1 MFLFFKQKTAY
12 DMRISDWNSDV
23 CSSDLLSPKQERA
36 ATVPSDRAKD
46 LSVPVAPAEAP
57 VAPRTPARITLHG
70 VTRED
75 PYAWLR
81 ADNWRQVMRDPAV
94 LDPEIR
100 ASLEAANAYTAPATA
115 PTTALQPPRFD
126 EREGI
131 GRAPGRE
138 RMVKIGD
145 NPGV

>member
-46 LSVPVAPAEAP
+46 LSVPAAPAEAP
-57 VAPRTPARITLHG
+57 VAPRKPARITLHG

-81 ADNWRQVMRDPAV
+81 ADNWREVIRDPAA
-94 LDPEIR
+94 LDAGIR
-100 ASLEAANAYTAPATA
+100 ASLEAENASTVPALA
-115 PTTALQPPRFD
+115 PTEGLRKQPLAD
-126 EREGI
+126 
-131 GRAPGRE
+131 
-138 RMVKIGD
+138 VKARHKEAAS
-145 NPGV
+145 PVP

>member
-46 LSVPVAPAEAP
+46 LSVPAAPAEAP
-57 VAPRTPARITLHG
+57 VAPRKPARITLHG

-81 ADNWRQVMRDPAV
+81 ADNWREGMRDPAV
-94 LDPEIR
+94 LAAGIR
-100 ASLEAANAYTAPATA
+100 PHLEAENAYTEAARAPTAGLPKQLFAELKARLKEEDRTA
-115 PTTALQPPRFD
+115 PRTHAALPD
-126 EREGI
+126 
-131 GRAPGRE
+131 
-138 RMVKIGD
+138 
-145 NPGV
+145 